1 MEQQGS
7 TPPTPPIVQNPE
19 PSLWEQAF
27 KKLSE
32 RDRKTLSFPGTAQQ
46 DTLERILEAT
56 RKSRDVCREK
66 GAKFTLAG
74 RVIIVRDVADKIIAW
89 VDKFKAIGDIIAQ
102 YDAGNAALPWAAV
115 RFLLQ
120 VNSLLLHSRMLG

>member
-7 TPPTPPIVQNPE
+7 ISPTPPIVQNPE

-27 KKLSE
+27 NKLSA
-32 RDRKTLSFPGTAQQ
+32 RDQKTLSFPGTAHQ
-46 DTLERILEAT
+46 TLERILEAT
-56 RKSRDVCREK
+56 RKSRDVCRDK

-102 YDAGNAALPWAAV
+102 YDAGHAALPWAAV

-120 VNSLLLHSRMLG
+120 V